1 MFIVSIHFICY
12 HFESFWRFEE
22 AFGNRSKGLA
32 REGSCH
38 ATYFKVHVTRIFGGI
53 TVLQTVMRPEEPI
66 DITVVLLVNV
76 IFLRFHAL
84 EDGFVNW
91 VHNIIDF

>member
-1 MFIVSIHFICY
+1 M
-12 HFESFWRFEE
+12 
-22 AFGNRSKGLA
+22 
-32 REGSCH
+32 
-38 ATYFKVHVTRIFGGI
+38 
-53 TVLQTVMRPEEPI
+53 VLQTVMRPEEPI